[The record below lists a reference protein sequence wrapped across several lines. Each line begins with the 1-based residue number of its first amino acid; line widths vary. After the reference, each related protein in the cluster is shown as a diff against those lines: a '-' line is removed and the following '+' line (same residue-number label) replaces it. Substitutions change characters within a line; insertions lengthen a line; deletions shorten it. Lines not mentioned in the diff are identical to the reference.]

1 MNIKEIP
8 WYDRPGFRLTRE
20 GAEKLS
26 NAELLSIIFWTN
38 DNDDHILELS
48 NKILKKYNL
57 NKIEDIG
64 YNELVNLVKKDNKKK
79 AEYSDFAKVMKL
91 LSLIELSKRYGKL
104 VKGGYN
110 KKPVNSAKDVYDML
124 SDEMKNYKKEVLKV
138 VLLNTKNVPI
148 AVKEVSVGTLNSS
161 LAHPREV
168 FKDAIKESANSII
181 LIHNHPSG
189 NPEPSKDDKNITKM
203 LANAGELLN
212 IKILDH
218 VIIGKDKYYSF
229 KDSSLI

>member
-1 MNIKEIP
+1 MNLKDIP

-26 NAELLSIIFWTN
+26 NAELLSIIFWAN
-38 DNDDHILELS
+38 AKEDNVLELS

-64 YNELVNLVKKDNKKK
+64 YNELVNLVCNGKK
-79 AEYSDFAKVMKL
+79 AEYSDFVKVMKL

-110 KKPVNSAKDVYDML
+110 KKPITSAKDVYDML
-124 SDEMKNYKKEVLKV
+124 SDEMRNYKKEVLKV
-138 VLLNTKNVPI
+138 VLLDTKNVPI
-148 AVKEVSVGTLNSS
+148 AVKEISVGTLNSS

-168 FKDAIKESANSII
+168 FKEAIKESAYSII
-181 LIHNHPSG
+181 LVHNHPSG
-189 NPEPSKDDKNITKM
+189 NPEPSKEDLEMTKNIIEIGKII
-203 LANAGELLN
+203 N
-212 IKILDH
+212 IPIIDH
-218 VIIGKDKYYSF
+218 VIVGDKKYWNWLDQS
-229 KDSSLI
+229 